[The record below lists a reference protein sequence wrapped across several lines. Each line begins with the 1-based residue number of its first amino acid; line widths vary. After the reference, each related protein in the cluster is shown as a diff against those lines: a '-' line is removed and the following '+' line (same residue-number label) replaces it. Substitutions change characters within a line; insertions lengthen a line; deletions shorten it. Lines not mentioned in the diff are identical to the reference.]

1 MKRNDETGKSGLRG
15 PMRIV
20 FAIIIVGIIAIV
32 ATSFFADRGPQGND
46 ADGGGVN
53 QTE

>member
-1 MKRNDETGKSGLRG
+1 MKQNDETGKKGVRG

-32 ATSFFADRGPQGND
+32 ATSFFADRGPQ
-46 ADGGGVN
+46 ADDTTGPAT
-53 QTE
+53 QTN